1 MDWVKNPTFID
12 SKTASNNTTLEFTS
26 GIDSTYYQYMFV
38 FNDISAATD
47 SVTFTMNFSTSG
59 GAPYNLYKTS
69 TFFRAQNDGSSNAFG
84 YQSGNDLDNSTD
96 YQVISADL
104 GNGSDE
110 STAGV
115 LYLWTPSNTT
125 FIKNWTSRF
134 NCHHASDYS
143 NDMFSAGYV
152 NTTGDIDAIDFKM
165 SSGNIDSGV
174 IQMYG
179 IK

>member
-1 MDWVKNPTFID
+1 MGIPTFI
-12 SKTASNNTTLEFTS
+12 SAQTATNSTNIAFTS
-26 GIDSTYYQYMFV
+26 GLSATYNKYMFIFTDV
-38 FNDISAATD
+38 NPATD
-47 SVTFTMNFSTSG
+47 SNTLTMNFSTDG
-59 GAPYNLYKTS
+59 GSNYNLDKTS

-84 YQSGNDLDNSTD
+84 YQSGNDLDNSNA

-134 NCHHASDYS
+134 NCHHAGDYS

-165 SSGNIDSGV
+165 SSGNFDGY

-179 IK
+179 IT

>member
-1 MDWVKNPTFID
+1 MGIPTFID
-12 SKTASNNTTLEFTS
+12 SKTASNNTILQFTS

-38 FNDISAATD
+38 FNDISAASD
-47 SVTFTMNFSTSG
+47 SVTFTMNFSTDG
-59 GAPYNLYKTS
+59 GSNYNLYKTS
-69 TFFRAQNDGSSNAFG
+69 TFFRAQYNGSSDAVG
-84 YQSGNDLDNSTD
+84 YQAANDHDNSTD

-134 NCHHASDYS
+134 NCHHAGDYS

-152 NTTGDIDAIDFKM
+152 NTASDIDAIAFKM
-165 SSGNIDSGV
+165 SSGNFDGY

-179 IK
+179 IT